1 MGRNF
6 LPLES
11 HPLVTSVA
19 SMELQDGRASIKITF
34 KGKCTASPIRYLSPP
49 ASRRYFFRDSASSLF
64 AQITELK
71 LKANVGHAI
80 PRIAA
85 FEILGQLN
93 FVRCFDE
100 EVFKFFFACH
110 RHLCRFFLPPAHASR
125 PRESSYGVR
134 GRFTFEAIV
143 PMTRFRKEL
152 DTPQVIFT
160 ACHSSH
166 SARKGKLLTEPSGKN
181 LLGS

>member
-80 PRIAA
+80 PRIAT
-85 FEILGQLN
+85 FEILGQLK

-100 EVFKFFFACH
+100 EVFKFFLPVTVTCVGSFCPLLTPRDH
-110 RHLCRFFLPPAHASR
+110 ESHLMGFEVASR
-125 PRESSYGVR
+125 LRPSCRWPGLERSWIPPR
-134 GRFTFEAIV
+134 
-143 PMTRFRKEL
+143 
-152 DTPQVIFT
+152 
-160 ACHSSH
+160 
-166 SARKGKLLTEPSGKN
+166 
-181 LLGS
+181 

>member
-85 FEILGQLN
+85 FEILGQLK
-93 FVRCFDE
+93 FVRCFEE
-100 EVFKFFFACH
+100 EVFKFFYLSPSPVSVLSAPC
-110 RHLCRFFLPPAHASR
+110 SR
-125 PRESSYGVR
+125 LE
-134 GRFTFEAIV
+134 T
-143 PMTRFRKEL
+143 TR
-152 DTPQVIFT
+152 VI
-160 ACHSSH
+160 
-166 SARKGKLLTEPSGKN
+166 LW
-181 LLGS
+181 GSRSLHV